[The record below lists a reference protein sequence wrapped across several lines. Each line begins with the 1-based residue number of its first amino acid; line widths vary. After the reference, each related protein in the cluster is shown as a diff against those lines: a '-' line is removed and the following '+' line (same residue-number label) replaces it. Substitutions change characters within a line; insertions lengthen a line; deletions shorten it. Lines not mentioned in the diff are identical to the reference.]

1 MLLHKPAESLHVQAL
16 TELLEMNIHYV
27 FCFSMILGELVMKEY
42 VGEKGNFILSLCKT
56 LISGFKAR

>member
-1 MLLHKPAESLHVQAL
+1 
-16 TELLEMNIHYV
+16 
-27 FCFSMILGELVMKEY
+27 MILGELVMKEY